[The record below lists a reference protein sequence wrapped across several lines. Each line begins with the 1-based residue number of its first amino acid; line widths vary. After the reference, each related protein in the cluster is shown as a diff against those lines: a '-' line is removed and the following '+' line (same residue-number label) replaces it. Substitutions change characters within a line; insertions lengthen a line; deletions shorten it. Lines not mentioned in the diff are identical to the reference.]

1 MLEVVDAI
9 LVDDAEIEPNH
20 DGWYLSE
27 DALNAV
33 HNQARSAGRGLVEFH
48 NHRAG
53 PPGFSAI
60 DERALAE
67 MSGYAVDLLDGAPYG
82 AAVWAQEAIRADWW
96 RPGPDA
102 ALERAPFRTVTVV
115 GEHLKVLNAQPATD
129 ERFTRQ
135 IPLLGPGAQAAIGTL
150 RVGLVGAGGTG
161 SHICLA
167 LAYLGFRDFVVLDD
181 NLVDT
186 TNLNRLVTADQADLH
201 SPKTIVARRRMRA
214 IDPRIKVRT
223 LPGLTPGGAHPELND
238 VDLIIGCVDHDG
250 PRHRLNQIAIDTR
263 TPLLDI
269 ATGVDERGTPLAL
282 GGRVTL
288 MLPGEACLTCQS
300 ELDSAEISRWAKPE
314 HERALDRAHGYG
326 TGTANPSV
334 VYLNGLA
341 VNAALAEI
349 GAWISGA
356 RPRPAGSTSTW
367 SDFAGPPQA
376 RRSAL
381 AGFPRATPDASTAP
395 TRREQRRF
403 REPQLSF
410 RCQQGWTLPQQSS
423 CPAPTGPGLFA
434 QRAFRSMRARLSVGS
449 E

>member
-1 MLEVVDAI
+1 MSTLKFTRSEHWARIEQHLAGARGERFAFALTKSLYNDQDGPVLEVVDVI
-9 LVDDAEIEPNH
+9 LIDDAQIEPNH

-27 DALNAV
+27 DALDAV

-67 MSGYAVDLLDGAPYG
+67 MSLYAVDLLDGAPYG
-82 AAVWAQEAIRADWW
+82 AAVWAQGAIRADWW
-96 RPGPDA
+96 RPGPGS
-102 ALERAPFRTVTVV
+102 ALERRPFRTVTVL
-115 GEHLKVLNAQPATD
+115 GEHLKVLNAQQATD

-135 IPLLGPGAQAAIGTL
+135 IPLLGPGAQAAIATL

-161 SHICLA
+161 SHISLA
-167 LAYLGFRDFVVLDD
+167 LAYLGFRDFVIFDD
-181 NLVDT
+181 DLVDT
-186 TNLNRLVTADQADLH
+186 TNLNRLVTADQADLQ

-214 IDPRIKVRT
+214 IDPSIKVRT
-223 LPGLTPGGAHPELND
+223 LPALTPGGAHPELND

-269 ATGVDERGTPLAL
+269 ATGVDERGTPVAL
-282 GGRVTL
+282 GGRVAL
-288 MLPGEACLTCQS
+288 ILPGEACLTCQG

-334 VYLNGLA
+334 VYLNGLT
-341 VNAALAEI
+341 VNAALAEL
-349 GAWISGA
+349 GAWISGVRPPA
-356 RPRPAGSTSTW
+356 RWLDIDLMGTTASPGTQIGPRRVPARDPGCV
-367 SDFAGPPQA
+367 DCAN
-376 RRSAL
+376 
-381 AGFPRATPDASTAP
+381 AT
-395 TRREQRRF
+395 
-403 REPQLSF
+403 
-410 RCQQGWTLPQQSS
+410 
-423 CPAPTGPGLFA
+423 
-434 QRAFRSMRARLSVGS
+434 
-449 E
+449 